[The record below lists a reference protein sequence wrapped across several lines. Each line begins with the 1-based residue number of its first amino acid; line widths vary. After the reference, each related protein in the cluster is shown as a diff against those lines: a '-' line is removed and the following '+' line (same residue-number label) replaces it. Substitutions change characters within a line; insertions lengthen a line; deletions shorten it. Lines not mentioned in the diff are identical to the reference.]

1 MPEFSD
7 AAATLPASDF
17 ERAKAFYGGTLGL
30 ESFMEDA
37 GGVMYRA
44 GSSSVFVYPSEFAGT
59 NKATAATFVVADTV
73 AAMEELRGKGVTFE
87 EYDMPG
93 LKTENGVAEI
103 GGVKGA
109 WFKDSEGNILALTE
123 MPPGM
128 TPQG

>member
-1 MPEFSD
+1 
-7 AAATLPASDF
+7 
-17 ERAKAFYGGTLGL
+17 
-30 ESFMEDA
+30 
-37 GGVMYRA
+37 MYRA
-44 GSSSVFVYPSEFAGT
+44 GSSGVFVYPSEFAGT
-59 NKATAATFVVADTV
+59 NKATAATLVVADTV
-73 AAMEELRGKGVTFE
+73 AAVEELRGKGVTFE

-93 LKTENGVAEI
+93 LKTENGVAEL

>member
-87 EYDMPG
+87 EYDFPG
-93 LKTENGVAEI
+93 LKTVNGIAEMD
-103 GGVKGA
+103 GERAA
-109 WFKDSEGNILALTE
+109 WFVDSEGNILSISQLT
-123 MPPGM
+123 
-128 TPQG
+128 